1 MHAHRRTDK
10 GVYEFE
16 VRMVYSWGGG
26 GVFFLRTATFMCSFC
41 KEGRTHGSVLPKLA
55 EVNLTPL
62 LELAAQPLFQHIA
75 PV

>member
-1 MHAHRRTDK
+1 MKVKRR
-10 GVYEFE
+10 
-16 VRMVYSWGGG
+16 GGG
-26 GVFFLRTATFMCSFC
+26 PWKKSATFLHGFC
-41 KEGRTHGSVLPKLA
+41 NEGRTHGSVLPELA